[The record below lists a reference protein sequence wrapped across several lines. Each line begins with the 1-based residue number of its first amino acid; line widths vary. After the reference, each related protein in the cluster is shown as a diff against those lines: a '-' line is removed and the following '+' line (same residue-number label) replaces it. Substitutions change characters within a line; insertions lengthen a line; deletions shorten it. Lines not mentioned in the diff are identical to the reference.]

1 MGTIYGLMPL
11 ALKQSQLNTEQ
22 VGVLMAAII
31 LGGMVIQPIVG
42 QLSTRMSKTVLLA
55 LASLLGVF
63 AMGITHLSSDF
74 YILITAL
81 ALLGMS
87 SFALYPIAITL
98 ACDKLESS
106 QIVAATQ
113 VMLFSYSVG
122 S

>member
-1 MGTIYGLMPL
+1 HNPLPLYQITRLSKSIIFDSLTSGVVMGTIYGLMPL

-74 YILITAL
+74 YIL
-81 ALLGMS
+81 
-87 SFALYPIAITL
+87 
-98 ACDKLESS
+98 
-106 QIVAATQ
+106 
-113 VMLFSYSVG
+113 
-122 S
+122 